1 MCDALNRK
9 RVRWGFSP
17 MSPIE
22 RCEMEIREAKDL
34 LRAGHPDVEGLMMAV
49 RDWQYE
55 RRLLPQE
62 RKDRVEGV
70 GD

>member
-1 MCDALNRK
+1 
-9 RVRWGFSP
+9 
-17 MSPIE
+17 
-22 RCEMEIREAKDL
+22 MEIREAKDL

-62 RKDRVEGV
+62 REHGPEGV